1 MGKKGQLKQLE
12 DRGGSTGP
20 DRAQKLAAA
29 FSKERPR
36 SPGRHDAASEESAA
50 KASAGEDL
58 GDAGEE
64 RRLYRC
70 SVTEKIAKAA
80 QRLSNVD
87 IYLPSFCDVGE
98 VSSIGSNEG
107 SDKDEKPANE
117 PYNHEDVDRKIL
129 KNMENFLEFQH
140 KTIYA

>member
-1 MGKKGQLKQLE
+1 MPAGA
-12 DRGGSTGP
+12 

-29 FSKERPR
+29 FSKEGAR
-36 SPGRHDAASEESAA
+36 SPGRYNLGSEDSSA

-64 RRLYRC
+64 RRLYQC
-70 SVTEKIAKAA
+70 SVSEKIAKAA

-98 VSSIGSNEG
+98 VSSVGSNEG
-107 SDKDEKPANE
+107 QNDTLTPWFDKDEKPVDE
-117 PYNHEDVDRKIL
+117 PYNHEDIDRKIL

-140 KTIYA
+140 KAIYA